1 MLQVKSSIRTHMPRL
16 RWLSFGNSDFFC
28 NCLEM
33 WVART
38 RDSADPLALD
48 VEDGSRDNLRRLE
61 LQLFYGRYCGAAALM
76 RRDTRGMSFVERAL
90 LPL

>member
-1 MLQVKSSIRTHMPRL
+1 
-16 RWLSFGNSDFFC
+16 
-28 NCLEM
+28 M

-48 VEDGSRDNLRRLE
+48 PEDGSRDNLQRLE
-61 LQLFYGRYCGAAALM
+61 TQLFYGRYCDAAARPRL
-76 RRDTRGMSFVERAL
+76 DTYGMSLVERAL